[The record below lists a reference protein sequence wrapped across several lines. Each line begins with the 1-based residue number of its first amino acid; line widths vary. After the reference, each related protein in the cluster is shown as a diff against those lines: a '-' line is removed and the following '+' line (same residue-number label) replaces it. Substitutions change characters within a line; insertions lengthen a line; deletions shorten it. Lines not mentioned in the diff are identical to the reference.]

1 MPTFRSS
8 TSYDDTQS
16 TPPFRKDTQYSPQA
30 SQDMLTYRRSIPMQ
44 DSHGNNTPHRQPGSS
59 DATMMHGGG
68 GVGVGVE
75 SSTRVEPTPDPL
87 TRAFNEAIKPYVE
100 QIDTMDAQMADL
112 HLRIQQLEDERSQIH
127 QWIDKRGFRPG
138 MSTPAPP
145 LPLPSVPLQPATLPP
160 PAAPPPS
167 TSLNPISHPTPTDL
181 HTYLLSTPQ
190 TSPPTSPKQW
200 TPSPTAH
207 RPSTSNSTAK

>member
-30 SQDMLTYRRSIPMQ
+30 SQDLLTYRRSIPLQ

-138 MSTPAPP
+138 MFQPSP
-145 LPLPSVPLQPATLPP
+145 LSALLSRYNLPP
-160 PAAPPPS
+160 
-167 TSLNPISHPTPTDL
+167 TSINPISHPTL
-181 HTYLLSTPQ
+181 
-190 TSPPTSPKQW
+190 PPP
-200 TPSPTAH
+200 H
-207 RPSTSNSTAK
+207 